1 MFDRLL
7 NKPLQLRWLAG
18 LKFWNSDILLF
29 LIAKY
34 YLLKV
39 LLRKCRIKIMTN
51 NYSYRKYFFHP
62 FHHENIPEK
71 CLVICYFNSTLKDIN
86 QNFTG
91 NRSNEKNSRTH
102 LPEKANFWTFD
113 PFNDFFGNL
122 KLVKVRNA
130 HPKVTVLCGQFY
142 HEAHIICSWN
152 LLVCS

>member
-1 MFDRLL
+1 MVRGVKILKLWYFSILDSKILFIESTVAQMQ
-7 NKPLQLRWLAG
+7 NK
-18 LKFWNSDILLF
+18 D
-29 LIAKY
+29 Y
-34 YLLKV
+34 
-39 LLRKCRIKIMTN
+39 N

-86 QNFTG
+86 QNFTCY
-91 NRSNEKNSRTH
+91 RSNEKNSRTL